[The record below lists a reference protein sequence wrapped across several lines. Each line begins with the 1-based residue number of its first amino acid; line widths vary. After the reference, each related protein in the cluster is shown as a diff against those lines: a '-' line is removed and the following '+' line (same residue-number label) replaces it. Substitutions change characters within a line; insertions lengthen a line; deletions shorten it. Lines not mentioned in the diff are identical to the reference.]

1 MALEDDIK
9 AAAKSGAAE
18 GSKEI
23 LAALETKVDDLT
35 TQVSKLAA
43 AVAAGGGSQPSN
55 PGTGSGD
62 TGGGSTGGTQP
73 QALPFSTPVLAAD
86 GKSITVA
93 YNELIAVGKVVV
105 QLVNTVSYN
114 VISVAPDSAKKNM
127 VVGLDQTIGNT
138 AQVIG
143 KAADFRARSTGSSGG
158 STGGSTTTP
167 VGGGDAPTTVGYPAS
182 DVKVG
187 TASVAVFTNENWT
200 NGVWA
205 TLGANGVARPGVAMP
220 SNQLLVAGAV
230 ILFSDGTRSTIQ
242 EVQVGDKNSSVWL
255 DKAPDSAKIAA
266 NNLVTIISS
275 PYKAPATGSG
285 STVGSFKV
293 AARGALFQPGMENLV
308 WGNFGQAGGGS
319 VIPGVNGTHYGWG
332 SKAAMT
338 RAKTDGLQGLRVSCL
353 AERFVPKIGGPLS
366 QTYLDE
372 LIAQLEMAYDILG
385 PRSVQLC
392 AAHNYAGRSLGNDAG
407 QRVQLGTAQVPQGTF
422 AYGLY
427 NLLIP
432 AVMKSEKA
440 WKAIYGWDW
449 MNEPIN
455 LASPQII
462 FTEYQQCTDVLRK
475 YDPTGE
481 TWTIFET
488 YPWGTTVNGADTIP
502 MLAKINDPAN
512 KKRVNIHCYFDPD
525 HGGDYVEA
533 DSLVSLDVSFM
544 DKALA
549 AAKAAGIAV
558 DFGEIGAPAAVWQ
571 NGAAVATPRALEAL
585 HNGVKKA
592 LTNGSRVMAWWYNP
606 DFQPNNWD
614 NVNSLTAPRNA
625 PALGVFQ
632 QFVPA

>member
-93 YNELIAVGKVVV
+93 YNELIAAGKVVV

-114 VISVAPDSAKKNM
+114 VVSVAPDSAKKNM
-127 VVGLDQTIGNT
+127 VIGLDQTIGNT

-205 TLGANGVARPGVAMP
+205 TLGSNGVARPGVAMP
-220 SNQLLVAGAV
+220 NNQLLVAGAV

-275 PYKAPATGSG
+275 PYKAPTTGSG

-338 RAKTDGLQGLRVSCL
+338 RAKADGLQGLRVSCL

-432 AVMKSEKA
+432 AVQKSSKA

-632 QFVPA
+632 QFVPT